1 MRIYSYN
8 FMSRSYS
15 PERPVLPLQHSQAP
29 NYRIDHGTLFLQHP
43 TDDVSVLLH
52 MAGRGL
58 LGVGAGVLS
67 GDRHGKCLA
76 IGTDGGWRTG
86 GAESWLVIR
95 ILV

>member
-15 PERPVLPLQHSQAP
+15 AERPVLPLQHSQAP
-29 NYRIDHGTLFLQHP
+29 NYRIGHGTLFLQHP

-58 LGVGAGVLS
+58 LGVGAGVYCR
-67 GDRHGKCLA
+67 G
-76 IGTDGGWRTG
+76 IGMANVSQLRLMGDGGLEVLKAG
-86 GAESWLVIR
+86 S
-95 ILV
+95 